1 MKLAYHTKTLRQ
13 AESEPEHHVGYFL
26 AFRLA
31 KATINAI
38 IHSPCRSICRS
49 HEKSTTNTRY
59 TKMSDINVNDFKTN
73 EKDTGS
79 TGFQVAVLTKRI
91 AHLTQH
97 LIANKHDHASRR
109 GLLMMVA
116 RRRKLLDYAKRT
128 NPDLYKDLL
137 VRLSLRH

>member
-1 MKLAYHTKTLRQ
+1 MIDDPYKVLGVSPDASDEEVKRAYR
-13 AESEPEHHVGYFL
+13 
-26 AFRLA
+26 RLA
-31 KATINAI
+31 KQYHPDLNPGDATAA
-38 IHSPCRSICRS
+38 
-49 HEKSTTNTRY
+49 E
-59 TKMSDINVNDFKTN
+59 KMSEINVNDFKTN

>member
-1 MKLAYHTKTLRQ
+1 MLDI
-13 AESEPEHHVGYFL
+13 FL

-31 KATINAI
+31 KAVISAI

-73 EKDTGS
+73 EQDTGS